1 MTTKR
6 RYELKKRAERQAET
20 RRRITEATVA
30 LHESV
35 GPARTEISEIARR
48 AGVERLTVYKHFPD
62 QPALLQA
69 CSAHWRAG
77 HPPPDPGALGEI
89 ADPRHRTRTALTAV
103 YGYFSEN
110 AAMLE
115 NVIRDAE
122 TIPALREA
130 VEAGS
135 LAYLMGVRELVV
147 AGWRL
152 RGRRRERL
160 TTVAGL
166 ALDFHTW
173 RSLTRGQGL
182 SNEDAAALMASLIAC
197 AATDRFGQRGGI

>member
-1 MTTKR
+1 MATTR

-20 RRRITEATVA
+20 RRRITEATVG
-30 LHESV
+30 LHELV

-62 QPALLQA
+62 QPSLLQA
-69 CSAHWRAG
+69 CSAHWRAA
-77 HPPPDPGALGEI
+77 HPPPDPGAWREI
-89 ADPRHRTRTALTAV
+89 ADPRLRTRTALVAV

-122 TIPALREA
+122 TIPALRAA

-135 LAYLMGVRELVV
+135 LAYVATVRDLVV
-147 AGWRL
+147 AGWRT

-160 TTVAGL
+160 ATVVGL

-173 RSLTRGQGL
+173 RSLTGGEGL
-182 SNEDAAALMASLIAC
+182 SNEAAAELMASLVSC
-197 AATDRFGQRGGI
+197 AAR